1 MDETLISAKYIEPLL
16 FVLLVW
22 LLKEVF
28 MYYQKAHEKQ
38 NTDIAENTKAILKLD
53 LTMVELHS
61 EIKHLGEQ
69 IRPLQNLS
77 ETVIKLNERIHNF
90 EKRVKI

>member
-1 MDETLISAKYIEPLL
+1 MNETLISAKYIEPLL
-16 FVLLVW
+16 LVLLAW
-22 LLKEVF
+22 LMKELF
-28 MYYQKAHEKQ
+28 MYYKKGHEKQ
-38 NTDIAENTKAILKLD
+38 DTDIADNTKAILKLD

-69 IRPLQNLS
+69 IRPLQDLS
-77 ETVIKLNERIHNF
+77 QTVIKLNEKIVNF